1 MAGKIE
7 INRVVNANI
16 YINGNNLMGRAEEIK
31 LPDVEAMMSE
41 HKGLGMIGEI
51 ELPTGFSKLEGEI
64 KWNSFY
70 KEAAITASNPFATAQ
85 LMCRSSLERY
95 NSQGRVEE
103 LPLVTVLTV
112 MFKKNPAGT
121 FKPRENAEF
130 QSAFSATYIKQ
141 TLGGEEILELDYMS
155 NIFRVG
161 GQDMLAAYRSNI
173 GG

>member
-7 INRVVNANI
+7 INRVVNANV

-31 LPDVEAMMSE
+31 LPDIEATMSE

-64 KWNSFY
+64 KWNSYY
-70 KEAAITASNPFATAQ
+70 KEAMKTAANPFATAQ

-130 QSAFSATYIKQ
+130 QSGFSATYLKQ
-141 TLGGEEILELDYMS
+141 TLGGEEILEIDYMS

-161 GQDMLAAYRSNI
+161 GQDMLAAYNQNI